1 MRSFPPSHASLTC
14 FLLSVSI
21 KLKIYIANLEKMVQ
35 ELRDQLATSQRATNQ
50 EKDNLKEATD
60 SVRVREES
68 SSASIASDSD
78 LRFIDIHVP

>member
-1 MRSFPPSHASLTC
+1 
-14 FLLSVSI
+14 
-21 KLKIYIANLEKMVQ
+21 MVQ